1 MKRVWLVALSAALS
15 AATMT
20 ITTDGAMARRGGGG
34 VHAGGHGG
42 LHGGN
47 INRHPGGGA
56 HFAGYRRPGGAGWHG
71 NYAGWRGGNWGRG
84 VGWGVGAA
92 GLAVGAAAASAYGY
106 DGTYAP
112 AYSYPACGYPDY
124 PPC

>member
-1 MKRVWLVALSAALS
+1 MRYSVRAFGPLTPLGAAEC
-15 AATMT
+15 
-20 ITTDGAMARRGGGG
+20 
-34 VHAGGHGG
+34 
-42 LHGGN
+42 
-47 INRHPGGGA
+47 
-56 HFAGYRRPGGAGWHG
+56 
-71 NYAGWRGGNWGRG
+71 G
-84 VGWGVGAA
+84 VGWGVVAA

>member
-1 MKRVWLVALSAALS
+1 MKRVWLVALSAVLS

-20 ITTDGAMARRGGGG
+20 ITTDGAMARRGGGAG
-34 VHAGGHGG
+34 VHAGSHS
-42 LHGGN
+42 
-47 INRHPGGGA
+47 A
-56 HFAGYRRPGGAGWHG
+56 HFAGGGNRRPGGAGWHG

-84 VGWGVGAA
+84 VGWGVGTA
-92 GLAVGAAAASAYGY
+92 GLAVGAAAAASAYGY